1 MDSASRITSITRV
14 TNFTTHTGPQTTF
27 TYYAFG
33 AATSLGC
40 TANQK
45 ATVVTD
51 PDGVGGA
58 SGHKTTYCA
67 NADDEVEQTL
77 DASGN
82 ATTSTFNPLGNQT
95 STTAAAPGT
104 GLSAGVQSLVYDST
118 GQDVNCKVSGTT
130 SQQTTCP
137 TGAMSSGYATN
148 YAYDTTYGYQAD
160 KITDPEQNQTN
171 ICYYS
176 GANAC
181 TGSGATGTGPAGALK
196 RQTDALSSQN
206 SLNYSYNTNGTISS
220 SQDADGNTTTYGYD
234 TAGNLTSVTP
244 PSGSGLGAETITD
257 DADSRPHIITQCVSG
272 TGCSTVET
280 ATITYDNMD
289 RATKVVYTGPASTTT
304 VQYVYDKDGNLYQRI
319 DPQGTTTYTVDPL
332 NRVTNEADPGSVS
345 YSYAYDDASN
355 MTCFTDSGGH
365 TSYVYNGLN
374 ELSNMYEQDT
384 SCGADSST
392 HHTTFA
398 YNNDQGL
405 TTITYASGVNI
416 NYGLDPTTG
425 RIMSVTT
432 KNGSGTTLHSD
443 TYTFTSGS
451 HDTNLI
457 QSLTDTVASNTSTT
471 TYGYDALDRLATATT
486 TGANPSYYN
495 YVLDGAGNRTSQ
507 TVNPTSSSGGTTTY
521 YDYNAGNQLQCRMTI
536 NAACSGSNSTEI
548 SGYFYDQAGNENEI
562 DGFADPADTYLS
574 YNNANQMTS
583 LTPPG
588 TSAQTLSYLGAGQN
602 DLTGIASTSL
612 QNSQLGLTE
621 QTNSTGTSY
630 YARTPQGLLIDERL
644 PGATDYNPIY
654 DAQGDI
660 IGLTNSSGSLVQT
673 VTYGPYGENTNA
685 TGTLSYS
692 TTNDPFLFQGGYHA
706 SANAGN
712 AGAGNTP
719 NGIYH
724 FGARYYDPTT
734 GRWTQPDPLSQ
745 LTDPTQDDQYTF
757 AGDDPVNSGDPNGE
771 VSAKQACA
779 ILLAS
784 LNIGL
789 CVNQEVVPLEPRS
802 DQVLQVAVE
811 KIVGAA
817 DEAIKAVEDA
827 KESDVGEEVINTI
840 EDIFEAVPEL

>member
-1 MDSASRITSITRV
+1 
-14 TNFTTHTGPQTTF
+14 
-27 TYYAFG
+27 
-33 AATSLGC
+33 
-40 TANQK
+40 
-45 ATVVTD
+45 
-51 PDGVGGA
+51 
-58 SGHKTTYCA
+58 
-67 NADDEVEQTL
+67 
-77 DASGN
+77 
-82 ATTSTFNPLGNQT
+82 
-95 STTAAAPGT
+95 
-104 GLSAGVQSLVYDST
+104 
-118 GQDVNCKVSGTT
+118 
-130 SQQTTCP
+130 
-137 TGAMSSGYATN
+137 
-148 YAYDTTYGYQAD
+148 
-160 KITDPEQNQTN
+160 
-171 ICYYS
+171 
-176 GANAC
+176 
-181 TGSGATGTGPAGALK
+181 
-196 RQTDALSSQN
+196 
-206 SLNYSYNTNGTISS
+206 
-220 SQDADGNTTTYGYD
+220 
-234 TAGNLTSVTP
+234 
-244 PSGSGLGAETITD
+244 
-257 DADSRPHIITQCVSG
+257 
-272 TGCSTVET
+272 
-280 ATITYDNMD
+280 MD

-630 YARTPQGLLIDERL
+630 YARTPK
-644 PGATDYNPIY
+644 AY
-654 DAQGDI
+654 
-660 IGLTNSSGSLVQT
+660 SS
-673 VTYGPYGENTNA
+673 TNA
-685 TGTLSYS
+685 SPARPTTTPS
-692 TTNDPFLFQGGYHA
+692 TTPKATSSA
-706 SANAGN
+706 SPTAAAASSRPSPTGPT
-712 AGAGNTP
+712 AKTP
-719 NGIYH
+719 TPPEPSPT
-724 FGARYYDPTT
+724 APPTT
-734 GRWTQPDPLSQ
+734 PSSSKAATTPAQTPATPAQATPPTASTTSERATTTPQPDAGHN
-745 LTDPTQDDQYTF
+745 PT
-757 AGDDPVNSGDPNGE
+757 P
-771 VSAKQACA
+771 
-779 ILLAS
+779 
-784 LNIGL
+784 
-789 CVNQEVVPLEPRS
+789 
-802 DQVLQVAVE
+802 
-811 KIVGAA
+811 
-817 DEAIKAVEDA
+817 
-827 KESDVGEEVINTI
+827 
-840 EDIFEAVPEL
+840 